1 MSLHSR
7 QIKDVDKR
15 DGEKLNE
22 REKNNER
29 ERKCEKK
36 RDRERG
42 REREKSERARL
53 ELVE

>member
-1 MSLHSR
+1 MSFHSR

-29 ERKCEKK
+29 ERKCERK
-36 RDRERG
+36 RRQRG